1 VCFYPGESVDR
12 KSDSGGKKVM
22 KEQTEQDLLTYD
34 TVEIGTEFPPY
45 VYPLSEDT
53 VRGYVEATQD
63 PHPLFQ
69 DAAYAKSKGYRTILA
84 PPTTAAIYATR
95 AHKQKRKLP
104 PGGIHAKQMFR
115 FLKPVYPGDT
125 LTSYAKVVD
134 KYIKK
139 DRKYVTIE
147 VETKNQQGETVVI
160 SRSAG
165 IWPE

>member
-1 VCFYPGESVDR
+1 MAE
-12 KSDSGGKKVM
+12 
-22 KEQTEQDLLTYD
+22 EDLLTYD
-34 TVEIGTEFPPY
+34 SVEIGTEFQPY
-45 VYPLSEDT
+45 VYPLSEET
-53 VRGYVEATQD
+53 VRQYVEATED
-63 PHPLFQ
+63 EHALFN
-69 DAAYAKSKGYRTILA
+69 DEGYAKSQGYRTILA

-139 DRKYVTIE
+139 ERKYVAIE
-147 VETKNQQGETVVI
+147 VETKNQRGETVVM
-160 SRSAG
+160 SRSTG
-165 IWPE
+165 IWPK